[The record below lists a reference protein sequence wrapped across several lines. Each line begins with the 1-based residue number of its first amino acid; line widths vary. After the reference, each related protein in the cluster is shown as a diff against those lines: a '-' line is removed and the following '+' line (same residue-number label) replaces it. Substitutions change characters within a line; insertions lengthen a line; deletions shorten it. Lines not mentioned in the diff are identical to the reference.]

1 MYTDVIKEFEGYRS
15 KAYKCS
21 AGKWTIGYGTTFYK
35 DGTAVKE
42 GDTIDEKTAEELLQY
57 HLQHRIKLPE
67 GNFTDSQRTALY
79 SLIYN
84 IGQSAFDRSKLRKA
98 IERGD
103 IQEIFRNWDWIKAD
117 GKVVRGLVKRRAKEL
132 ALYFS

>member
-1 MYTDVIKEFEGYRS
+1 MYTDVIKKFEGYRS

-21 AGKWTIGYGTTFYK
+21 AGKWTIGYGTTLYK

-42 GDTIDEKTAEELLQY
+42 GDTIDEKTAEDLLQY
-57 HLQHRIKLPE
+57 HLQHRINLPE

-103 IQEIFRNWDWIKAD
+103 DQEIFRNWDWIKAD
-117 GKVVRGLVKRRAKEL
+117 GKVVRGLVKRRAQEL